1 MLGFK
6 LKKGDVLNHWI
17 AFADGFSF
25 SPQEFYAGLEK
36 EMQVRQIPGL
46 EISRVE
52 FSEGGLLSDKRLY
65 LRLLRERLAFD
76 LCAAPFGTTYFF
88 SCRAVDIPAVVRLWH
103 LVLVLLFFGIVGGFL
118 TKLLGLIYG
127 PVATVALVLAIGQ
140 MLYYPSALGLYNLDT
155 MLIRLPVIG
164 PIYERWFRKET
175 YYRTDTRLLY
185 LELVPKLFREQAEGV
200 TGAKGIKLARQYQ
213 WAPILGELY
222 KPLPAAATPSGL

>member
-6 LKKGDVLNHWI
+6 SKKGDVLNHWI
-17 AFADGFSF
+17 AFVDGFSF
-25 SPQEFYAGLEK
+25 SPQEFYTAIEK
-36 EMQVRQIPGL
+36 ELQVRQIPGL

-103 LVLVLLFFGIVGGFL
+103 ILLLLLFFAIVGGL
-118 TKLLGLIYG
+118 LIKPLGLIYSF
-127 PVATVALVLAIGQ
+127 VATVALIFALGQLLANTT
-140 MLYYPSALGLYNLDT
+140 ALGLQNLDT
-155 MLIRLPVIG
+155 MLIRTPVIG
-164 PIYERWFRKET
+164 PIYERWFRKQT

-185 LELVPKLFREQAEGV
+185 LELVPKLFREQADGV
-200 TGAKGIKLARQYQ
+200 TGAKGIKLERQYQ

-222 KPLPAAATPSGL
+222 KPMPPKPTQSGL